1 MKDNPLVS
9 LCLTSYNQIDTIRG
23 ALGSAL
29 AQTYSP
35 LEIVI
40 SDDASTDGTI
50 EVIEQ
55 IIEDY
60 RRNGGGH
67 SVFFLK
73 QPEDLNII
81 RNYEACFRA
90 AHGELLITGSGD
102 DVSMPDRAEKIVS
115 AWLAAD
121 RKPTVIH
128 HAWFT
133 IDRKGRCIGRGG
145 PRDSDWPL
153 GACSAYRRDV
163 FERFPTV
170 VETNAYEDMVFCAR
184 ACMLGETLII
194 PDRLLCYRFGGE
206 TGSNFNHHS
215 MILKG
220 SRRELDSLRQMAID
234 VAYAKGRFDSTRVSE
249 TERRNL
255 QRKKRAED
263 RLAFL
268 ETRGMTKK
276 WRIGRKNGLIKW
288 SKGALFTYGVY
299 VLPMKVANPISNFYF
314 AWKQFRS
321 LLTNHFRYPP
331 REVQAVQHFCR
342 KSKERDHYA
351 RVQGQGVS

>member
-1 MKDNPLVS
+1 MKDKPLVS
-9 LCLTSYNQIDTIRG
+9 LCLTSFNQIHTIRG
-23 ALGSAL
+23 SLGSAL

-40 SDDASTDGTI
+40 SDDASTDGTV

-55 IIEDY
+55 MIADY
-60 RRNGGGH
+60 RRKGGAH
-67 SVFFLK
+67 SVVFLK
-73 QPEDLNII
+73 QERDLNII
-81 RNYEACFRA
+81 RNYETCFRA

-102 DVSMPDRAEKIVS
+102 DVSMPDRAEKIVA

-128 HAWFT
+128 HAWYT

-163 FERFPTV
+163 FERFPGV

-194 PDRLLCYRFGGE
+194 HDRLLCYRFGGE

-215 MILKG
+215 MMLKG

-234 VAYAKGRFDSTRVSE
+234 VAFAKGRFDSTRVSE

-255 QRKKRAED
+255 QRKKRAVD
-263 RLAFL
+263 RLDFL
-268 ETRGMTKK
+268 EASGMLKK
-276 WRIGRKNGLIKW
+276 WRIGRKNGLIRR
-288 SKGALFTYGVY
+288 SKAALFTYGVY
-299 VLPMKVANPISNFYF
+299 VLPMIIANPISNFYF
-314 AWKQFRS
+314 AWKQFKS
-321 LLTNHFRYPP
+321 LMTNHFRHPP
-331 REVQAVQHFCR
+331 REFQTVQHFCR
-342 KSKERDHYA
+342 LAGE
-351 RVQGQGVS
+351 